1 MSNSKPVMDGIQR
14 CEERVPQSMVDTVRL
29 GDETTRVVK
38 RPTVVPHQFEHEIQ
52 RQLLSQ
58 PELEFSSLVVRRTQ
72 NGVCLEGTL
81 KTGKAAPDICAIVR
95 QVAGVTEVLNHLVV
109 HQADMI

>member
-1 MSNSKPVMDGIQR
+1 MQNRKPVLDAVEATQ
-14 CEERVPQSMVDTVRL
+14 ERVPQSMVDTVRL
-29 GDETTRVVK
+29 GDETTRVVA
-38 RPTVVPHQFEHEIQ
+38 RAAVPHQFEHEIQ

-81 KTGKAAPDICAIVR
+81 RTGKSAADVCAIVR
-95 QVAGVTEVLNHLVV
+95 KVAGVTEVLNHLVV
-109 HQADMI
+109 HKADMN